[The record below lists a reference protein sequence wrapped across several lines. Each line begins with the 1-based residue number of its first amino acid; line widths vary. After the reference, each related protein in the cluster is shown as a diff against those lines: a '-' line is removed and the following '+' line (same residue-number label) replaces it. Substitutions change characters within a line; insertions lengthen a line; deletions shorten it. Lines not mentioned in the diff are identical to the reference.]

1 MRVAILGAGGIGG
14 YFGGLLA
21 RSGHS
26 VSVFARG
33 ENLSVLR
40 QRGLELRTPEETF
53 LVPVTASDD
62 VRQFDAVDLAIVAVK
77 TYSLAEIAP
86 AAQWLAENGALI
98 LPLLNGVD
106 IADRLMERGIPK
118 KNVLGGLTTISAE
131 RTSPGIFERHGKVQQ
146 IVIGEFDPAEAAH
159 AHARAR
165 SERVGEIAEVFRGA
179 GVETRVAGDIRLDL
193 WRKFAFLAPVAA
205 ACGLTRSPIGPIR
218 ANPLGRLLLERAIA
232 EVLAVARARD
242 ITLADNEISRILEFC
257 DSLPETNKPSLL
269 RDLEAGRP
277 TEIED
282 LSGAVSRM
290 GRSLGVETP
299 IHLTAFAAISLAS
312 KAKHYRSPQSA

>member
-21 RSGHS
+21 RAGHS
-26 VSVFARG
+26 VFLLARG

-62 VRQFDAVDLAIVAVK
+62 IRRFDAVDLAIVAVK
-77 TYSLAEIAP
+77 AYSLAEIVP
-86 AAQWLAENGALI
+86 AARWSAEKGALI

-106 IADRLMERGIPK
+106 IADRLIERGIPK
-118 KNVLGGLTTISAE
+118 EDVLGGLTTISAE
-131 RTSPGIFERHGKVQQ
+131 RTNPGIFERHGEIQQ
-146 IVIGEFDPAEAAH
+146 IVFGEFEPAEAAH
-159 AHARAR
+159 AHVRAR
-165 SERVGEIAEVFRGA
+165 SDRVEQVAEVFRGA
-179 GVETRVAGDIRLDL
+179 GVETQVSGDIRLDL

-205 ACGLTRSPIGPIR
+205 VCGLTRSPIGPIR
-218 ANPLGRLLLERAIA
+218 VNPLGRLLLERAIA

-242 ITLADNEISRILEFC
+242 VALVDNEISRILEFC

-269 RDLEAGRP
+269 RDLEAGRL
-277 TEIED
+277 TEIDD
-282 LSGAVSRM
+282 LSGVVSRM
-290 GRSLGVETP
+290 GRSLGIETP
-299 IHLTAFAAISLAS
+299 IHDTAFAAISLAS
-312 KAKHYRSPQSA
+312 EARHSRSPQSA

>member
-1 MRVAILGAGGIGG
+1 MRAAILGAGGIGG
-14 YFGGLLA
+14 YFGGVLA

-26 VSVFARG
+26 VSVLARG
-33 ENLSVLR
+33 GNLAVLR
-40 QRGLELRTPEETF
+40 QRGLEFRTPERTF

-62 VRQFDAVDLAIVAVK
+62 VRQFDPVDLAIVAVK

-86 AAQWLAENGALI
+86 AARWSAENGALI

-118 KNVLGGLTTISAE
+118 EKVLGGLTTISAE

-146 IVIGEFDPAEAAH
+146 IVFGEFDPGEAAH
-159 AHARAR
+159 AHVRAR
-165 SERVGEIAEVFRGA
+165 SERVEGVAKVFREA
-179 GVETRVAGDIRLDL
+179 GVETQVSGNIRLDL

-218 ANPLGRLLLERAIA
+218 AIPLGRLLLERAIA
-232 EVLAVARARD
+232 EVLAVGRARD
-242 ITLADNEISRILEFC
+242 VALADNEVPRILEFC

-290 GRSLGVETP
+290 GRSSGVETP
-299 IHLTAFAAISLAS
+299 IHDTAFAAISLTS
-312 KAKHYRSPQSA
+312 KAEQFQSTQNT